1 MTNENRLDEALRH
14 QLRHTLDAT
23 PWTSIGG
30 RPLPRYDGKVRD
42 CYIDKQ
48 RGERII
54 VVTDRL
60 SAFDK
65 VLGTMPDR
73 EVAARLGCRLTSVEQ
88 RRRKLR
94 IRSVNPRGREAWIRS
109 SKSATSRSS
118 PSESARLHAWTHSD
132 VRSVRASAW
141 AYVDHASRDSG
152 SSSVAACAAE
162 TSAPTS
168 PQRW

>member
-1 MTNENRLDEALRH
+1 DGAALRARGDRRGGRAGPDRRRARPVPRAARRGRRRVLAARRRRARRRVRSRSPPPPRARDPRACARKGNAVTNENRLDEALRH

-60 SAFDK
+60 SAFDAVVGTIPSK
-65 VLGTMPDR
+65 GQVLNQ
-73 EVAARLGCRLTSVEQ
+73 L
-88 RRRKLR
+88 
-94 IRSVNPRGREAWIRS
+94 
-109 SKSATSRSS
+109 ATF
-118 PSESARLHAWTHSD
+118 W
-132 VRSVRASAW
+132 
-141 AYVDHASRDSG
+141 
-152 SSSVAACAAE
+152 
-162 TSAPTS
+162 
-168 PQRW
+168 